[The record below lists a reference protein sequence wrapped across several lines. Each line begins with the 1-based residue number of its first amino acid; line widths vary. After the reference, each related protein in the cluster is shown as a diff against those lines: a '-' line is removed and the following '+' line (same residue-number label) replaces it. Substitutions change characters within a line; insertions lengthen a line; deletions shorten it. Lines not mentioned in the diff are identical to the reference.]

1 MGQVHYT
8 CRVLM
13 TPVVIVYLIRG
24 GLRPGAGRR
33 TSCEGDAEAGTG
45 TPAQQVLGVDS
56 LLVDGEWRWE
66 VLRVRLSWR
75 CPPVARVPLSADL
88 IPWL

>member
-1 MGQVHYT
+1 MGQAHYT

-24 GLRPGAGRR
+24 GSQAWSRET

-66 VLRVRLSWR
+66 VLRVRLVLEMST
-75 CPPVARVPLSADL
+75 CS
-88 IPWL
+88 